1 MLESHLQILF
11 STKNHFVGSQS
22 LNLAIKFVAS
32 STRISNTMEKLKPY
46 VEKILTDTIIQIMLL
61 TEKDMATFE
70 NEPVE
75 YIRDVYDYNKTIY
88 LPRSQI

>member
-1 MLESHLQILF
+1 
-11 STKNHFVGSQS
+11 
-22 LNLAIKFVAS
+22 
-32 STRISNTMEKLKPY
+32 MEKLKPY
-46 VEKILTDTIIQIMLL
+46 VEKILTDTIISIMLL
-61 TEKDMATFE
+61 TEKDISTFE